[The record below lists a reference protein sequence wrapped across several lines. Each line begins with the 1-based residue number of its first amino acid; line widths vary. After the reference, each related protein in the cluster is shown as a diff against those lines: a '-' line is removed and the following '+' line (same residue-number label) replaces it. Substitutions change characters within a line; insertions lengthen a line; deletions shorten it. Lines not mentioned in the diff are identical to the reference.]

1 MNLTLEQVL
10 EMAPDSA
17 SAAAGKTLAA
27 AKNWA
32 ELGRSSA
39 GLWGKCQGSSVYQV
53 RVDLVDLGYNCS
65 CPSRKFPCKHV
76 LALLI
81 LSVQSPTAVALVE
94 APAWVDEWL
103 QKRRARAEKQAAP
116 NADPGPG
123 PADEK
128 ARQRRTE
135 QRSKLVRDGL
145 ARLDLWMQDLVRTGL
160 ADVAVKPASFWEE
173 QAKRLVDA
181 QAPGLA
187 ARVARLAFLPR
198 SSVDWA
204 TRLLGELG
212 RIKLLLHAYDRVDGL
227 DPALL
232 SEVRQLIG
240 WNVSQDELE
249 RDGQRLDDTWV
260 VAGQW
265 VDDQERVVAK
275 RSWVVGRQTGR
286 VGLILEFSAAGQ
298 PFPDVIVAGTEQRGT
313 LVFYP
318 GASGQR
324 AKFLTRQ
331 GTPSPLEG
339 RPPGHET
346 VDAFL
351 ANVAELLA
359 RQPWLS
365 AFGAVLHDVTL
376 VRARNSWWARDRDG
390 TALPILGQN
399 HWKAMALTGGH
410 PYDLAGEW
418 DGYALR
424 IMGVFVAGQYGSL

>member
-1 MNLTLEQVL
+1 MNLTLEQVV
-10 EMAPDSA
+10 EMAPDAA
-17 SAAAGKTLAA
+17 SAAAGKKLVAA
-27 AKNWA
+27 HNWR
-32 ELGRSSA
+32 ELGRSPA
-39 GLWGKCQGSSVYQV
+39 VLWGKCQGSSVYQV
-53 RVDLVDLGYNCS
+53 RVDLVNLGYNCS

-76 LALLI
+76 LALLMLAI
-81 LSVQSPTAVALVE
+81 QSPEAVAQVE

-103 QKRRARAEKQAAP
+103 QKRRARAEKEAVPNTDPAA
-116 NADPGPG
+116 G

-145 ARLDLWMQDLVRTGL
+145 GRLGLWMRDLVRAGL
-160 ADVAVKPASFWEE
+160 AEVAVKPASFWEE

-187 ARVARLAFLPR
+187 ARVARLALLPR
-198 SSVDWA
+198 SSADWA

-212 RIKLLLHAYDRVDGL
+212 RITLLLHAYDRLDEL
-227 DPALL
+227 DPALS

-249 RDGQRLDDTWV
+249 RDGQRLADTWV

-265 VDDQERVVAK
+265 VDDQERVLAK

-298 PFPDVIVAGTEQRGT
+298 PFPDLIVAGTAQRGT

-324 AKFLTRQ
+324 AKFLTRD
-331 GTPSPLEG
+331 GTPAPLAG
-339 RPPGHET
+339 RPPGHES

-351 ANVAELLA
+351 AAVARSLA

-376 VRARNSWWARDRDG
+376 VRARNSWWVRDQDAG
-390 TALPILGQN
+390 ALPILGQN

-410 PYDLAGEW
+410 PSDLAGEW

-424 IMGVFVAGQYGSL
+424 IMGVFSAGQYWSL